1 MLRGMEATVLTLVI
15 VAALSGLYWGW
26 VDWRTEVHGPDVQL
40 WRRTT
45 ATVGLLT
52 VTMQGFLFLALL
64 TIMGRHA
71 VWLRP
76 YLPQRLFC
84 HLGFAPLALV
94 LLVLVAAPCVVFG
107 KSQSRRLLLASSV
120 SFCVGWLY
128 FVRM

>member
-1 MLRGMEATVLTLVI
+1 METTVLTVVI
-15 VAALSGLYWGW
+15 VAALSGLCWGW
-26 VDWRTEVHGPDVQL
+26 VDWRTEVHSLDVPL

-64 TIMGRHA
+64 NIMSGHA
-71 VWLRP
+71 VRLRP
-76 YLPQRLFC
+76 DLPQTQTFFR
-84 HLGFAPLALV
+84 HLGFAPYAVV
-94 LLVLVAAPCVVFG
+94 LLVLVAAPCVAFG

-120 SFCVGWLY
+120 SFCIGWLY

>member
-1 MLRGMEATVLTLVI
+1 METTVLTLVI
-15 VAALSGLYWGW
+15 VAGLSGLYRSW
-26 VDWRTEVHGPDVQL
+26 VDWRSEVHGLDVPL

-52 VTMQGFLFLALL
+52 VTMQAFLFLALL

-71 VWLRP
+71 VWFRP
-76 YLPQRLFC
+76 YLPQTQRLFR
-84 HLGFAPLALV
+84 HLGFAPYALV
-94 LLVLVAAPCVVFG
+94 LLVLVAVPCVVFG
-107 KSQSRRLLLASSV
+107 ESQSRRLLLASSV